1 MIYKYQAYSKDKK
14 LVAGKLDVATEAL
27 AEEALYRAGY
37 QNIISLEAMTTGLGL
52 AAIWGKL
59 STNIKPREIIDASN
73 QMSTLI
79 QAGITLSSALKMLLL
94 QISNSA
100 LKKIFSRLIDEIQ
113 SGKSLSQA
121 LSLFPLVFSNT
132 YCQIIRAS
140 EQAGTLENG
149 FKQGAKYLDKQNAAN
164 QKIKRAMVYPII
176 ILVMAIGVAV
186 LLITLALPPLTSL
199 FTSLNADLPWMTSL
213 LINVANFFT
222 ADGLYVLL
230 VIIVIILLFFVA
242 LRNPSVKL
250 IRDKLL
256 LRIPIFG
263 KITIERSMGLF
274 CQTASMLLQAGLR
287 LPQVLEVTIQTN
299 HNLVIRDAL
308 SKVRERLIQ
317 GEGLAQPMSTNKL
330 FPPLVVEIVS
340 VGEKTGAM
348 DTSLGNLAD
357 FYEREVDRKID
368 TLITLIEPAM
378 TIVVGLVV
386 LFLALS
392 LITPMYS
399 ILQNVH

>member
-1 MIYKYQAYSKDKK
+1 LDK
-14 LVAGKLDVATEAL
+14 L
-27 AEEALYRAGY
+27 A
-37 QNIISLEAMTTGLGL
+37 
-52 AAIWGKL
+52 
-59 STNIKPREIIDASN
+59 TNIKPREIIDASN

-79 QAGITLSSALKMLLL
+79 QAGITISSALKMLLT
-94 QISNSA
+94 QITNST
-100 LKKIFSRLIDEIQ
+100 LKKIFARLIDEIQ

-121 LSLFPLVFSNT
+121 LSLFPQVFPNT

-164 QKIKRAMVYPII
+164 QKVKRAMVYPII
-176 ILVMAIGVAV
+176 ILVMAVAV
-186 LLITLALPPLTSL
+186 AILLITVALPPLTGL
-199 FTSLNADLPWMTSL
+199 FTSLHADLPWMTTL

-230 VIIVIILLFFVA
+230 AIVVIVLLFFLA
-242 LRNPSVKL
+242 QRNPSVKL
-250 IRDKLL
+250 MRDKLL
-256 LRIPIFG
+256 LKIPIFG
-263 KITIERSMGLF
+263 KLTIERSMGLF

-308 SKVRERLIQ
+308 SEVRGRLIQ
-317 GEGLAQPMSTNKL
+317 GEGLAQPMSENKL
-330 FPPLVVEIVS
+330 FPSLVVEIVS

-368 TLITLIEPAM
+368 SLIALIEPAM

-386 LFLALS
+386 LFLATS

-399 ILQNVH
+399 VLQNVH

>member
-14 LVAGKLDVATEAL
+14 LVEGKIDVATEAL

-37 QNIISLEAMTTGLGL
+37 QTIIRLEEAKPGLGL
-52 AAIWGKL
+52 GTILDKL
-59 STNIKPREIIDASN
+59 VTNIKPREIIDASN
-73 QMSTLI
+73 QMATLI
-79 QAGITLSSALKMLLL
+79 QAGIILSSALKMLSL
-94 QISNSA
+94 QITNGA
-100 LKKIFSRLIDEIQ
+100 LKKIFIRLIEEIQ

-121 LSLFPLVFSNT
+121 LSLFPQVFPNT

-149 FKQGAKYLDKQNAAN
+149 FKQGAKYLEKQNAAN
-164 QKIKRAMVYPII
+164 QKVKRAMVYPVI
-176 ILVMAIGVAV
+176 ILVMAIAVAI

-199 FTSLNADLPWMTSL
+199 FTSLHADLPWMTSL
-213 LINVANFFT
+213 LINVASFFSSH
-222 ADGLYVLL
+222 GLYVLL
-230 VIIVIILLFFVA
+230 AIVAIIVLFFIA
-242 LRNPSVKL
+242 QRNPSVKL
-250 IRDKLL
+250 MRDKLL
-256 LRIPIFG
+256 LRIPVFG

-299 HNLVIRDAL
+299 HNLVIRNAL
-308 SKVRERLIQ
+308 SEVRERLIQ
-317 GEGLAQPMSTNKL
+317 GEGLAQPMSQNKI
-330 FPPLVVEIVS
+330 FPSLVVEIVS

>member
-1 MIYKYQAYSKDKK
+1 MIYKYQAYSKEKK
-14 LVAGKLDVATEAL
+14 LVEGKIDVATEAL

-37 QNIISLEAMTTGLGL
+37 QNIISLEEVTPGLGL
-52 AAIWGKL
+52 GKML
-59 STNIKPREIIDASN
+59 DKLVTNIKPREIIDASN
-73 QMSTLI
+73 QMATLI
-79 QAGITLSSALKMLLL
+79 QAGVTLSSALKMLLT

-100 LKKIFSRLIDEIQ
+100 LKKIFTRLIDEIQ

-121 LSLFPLVFSNT
+121 LSLFPQVFSNT

-149 FKQGAKYLDKQNAAN
+149 FKQGAKYLEKQNAAN
-164 QKIKRAMVYPII
+164 QKVKRAMVYPII
-176 ILVMAIGVAV
+176 IMVMAVAV
-186 LLITLALPPLTSL
+186 AILLITLALPPLTSL
-199 FTSLNADLPWMTSL
+199 FTSLHADLPWMTTL
-213 LINVANFFT
+213 LINIANFFT
-222 ADGLYVLL
+222 SDGLYVL
-230 VIIVIILLFFVA
+230 VAIVGIILLFFIVQ
-242 LRNPSVKL
+242 RNASVKL
-250 IRDKLL
+250 MRDKLI

-299 HNLVIRDAL
+299 RNLVIRNAL
-308 SKVRERLIQ
+308 TKVRERLIQ
-317 GEGLAQPMSTNKL
+317 GEGLAQPMSDNKL
-330 FPPLVVEIVS
+330 FPSLVVEIVT

-348 DTSLGNLAD
+348 DTSLSNLAD

-386 LFLALS
+386 LFLATS

>member
-14 LVAGKLDVATEAL
+14 LVEGKIDVATEAL

-37 QNIISLEAMTTGLGL
+37 QSIISLEEATPGLGL
-52 AAIWGKL
+52 KAILDKL
-59 STNIKPREIIDASN
+59 ATNIKPREIIDASN

-79 QAGITLSSALKMLLL
+79 QAGITISSALKMLLT
-94 QISNSA
+94 QITNST
-100 LKKIFSRLIDEIQ
+100 LKKIFARLIDEIQ

-121 LSLFPLVFSNT
+121 LSLFPQVFPNT

-164 QKIKRAMVYPII
+164 QKVKRAMVYPII
-176 ILVMAIGVAV
+176 ILVMAVAV
-186 LLITLALPPLTSL
+186 AILLITVALPPLTGL
-199 FTSLNADLPWMTSL
+199 FTSLHADLPWMTTL

-230 VIIVIILLFFVA
+230 AIVVIVLLFFLA
-242 LRNPSVKL
+242 QRNPSVKL
-250 IRDKLL
+250 MRDKLL
-256 LRIPIFG
+256 LKIPIFG
-263 KITIERSMGLF
+263 KLTIERSMGLF

-308 SKVRERLIQ
+308 SEVRGRLIQ
-317 GEGLAQPMSTNKL
+317 GEGLAQPMSENKL
-330 FPPLVVEIVS
+330 FPSLVVEIVS

-368 TLITLIEPAM
+368 SLIALIEPAM

-386 LFLALS
+386 LFLATS

-399 ILQNVH
+399 VLQNVH